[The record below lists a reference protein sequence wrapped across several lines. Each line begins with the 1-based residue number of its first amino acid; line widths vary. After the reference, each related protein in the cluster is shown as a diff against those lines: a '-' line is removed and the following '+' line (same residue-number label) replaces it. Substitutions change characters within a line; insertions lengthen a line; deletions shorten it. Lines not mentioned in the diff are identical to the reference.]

1 MFEAQSKGATPSE
14 FGPVF
19 GIVHLATVATSPF
32 VGPLVSR
39 LGLRRVF
46 TLGVV
51 CLSVASMG
59 FGLLDFINQT
69 ILFLI
74 LAYILRWVVQLCFSS
89 VDELLI
95 LFLSSSYNKM
105 LGINPC
111 LRLMEGISGALL
123 WPAMLSPL
131 LARSSRKHHNT

>member
-1 MFEAQSKGATPSE
+1 MFGM
-14 FGPVF
+14 
-19 GIVHLATVATSPF
+19 VHLATVATSPF

-51 CLSVASMG
+51 CLSVASIG

-69 ILFLI
+69 NLFLI
-74 LAYILRWVVQLCFSS
+74 IAYILRLV
-89 VDELLI
+89 LI
-95 LFLSSSYNKM
+95 CLSSFS
-105 LGINPC
+105 LRPIIICSINPC
-111 LRLMEGISGALL
+111 LRFLEGISGALL

-131 LARSSRKHHNT
+131 LARSFRKHKHEHLLHFLFTVSLQAPAWSTP

>member
-51 CLSVASMG
+51 CLSVASIG

-69 ILFLI
+69 ISFLI
-74 LAYILRWVVQLCFSS
+74 LAYILRLV
-89 VDELLI
+89 LI
-95 LFLSSSYNKM
+95 LFLSSSYNTMQLFLFK
-105 LGINPC
+105 
-111 LRLMEGISGALL
+111 SY
-123 WPAMLSPL
+123 
-131 LARSSRKHHNT
+131 

>member
-1 MFEAQSKGATPSE
+1 M
-14 FGPVF
+14 
-19 GIVHLATVATSPF
+19 VHLATVATSPF

-51 CLSVASMG
+51 CLSVASIG

-69 ILFLI
+69 ISFLI

-131 LARSSRKHHNT
+131 LARSSRKT

>member
-19 GIVHLATVATSPF
+19 GMVHLATVATSPF

-51 CLSVASMG
+51 CLSVASIG

-69 ILFLI
+69 ISFLI
-74 LAYILRWVVQLCFSS
+74 LAYILRLV
-89 VDELLI
+89 LI
-95 LFLSSSYNKM
+95 RGPTNKM
-105 LGINPC
+105 NF
-111 LRLMEGISGALL
+111 EKV
-123 WPAMLSPL
+123 MLQ
-131 LARSSRKHHNT
+131 